1 MSRTLA
7 RARSDHECRI
17 NNQHLIDCYL
27 SDQVSERQWQQHLAT
42 TPGLH
47 EAWMAHNYP
56 SMPLPPLGDSRR
68 VGETVEQ
75 ITVAQRKLSPIF
87 PTIADARERR
97 ARLHETITGRGS
109 LALFATFTGWAF
121 FTDDGFRLGLVALAA
136 ASLASFIITCFVA
149 GNRQYRKCGSLP
161 QRGDC

>member
-7 RARSDHECRI
+7 GARSDHECRI

-27 SDQVSERQWQQHLAT
+27 SDQISPRQWHQHLINDH
-42 TPGLH
+42 GLH
-47 EAWMAHNYP
+47 DAWDAHLARHRL
-56 SMPLPPLGDSRR
+56 SDGTDISRK
-68 VGETVEQ
+68 TVEQ